1 MPASLLKTGARGKP
15 KAQGSNGGSSRV
27 KMRGRSSPGGV
38 GMEGGE
44 KWSEGGKVWK
54 HTDRTGYAQ
63 TGSRS
68 QAQT

>member
-1 MPASLLKTGARGKP
+1 
-15 KAQGSNGGSSRV
+15 
-27 KMRGRSSPGGV
+27 
-38 GMEGGE
+38 MEGGE
-44 KWSEGGKVWK
+44 KGSEGGKVWK